1 MTGYIYTFAGSVN
14 GTPPEPSI
22 MDAYRN
28 LRESVYNHTTVLMM
42 ANGNPGGFGI
52 DPYMMVTFHYCL

>member
-1 MTGYIYTFAGSVN
+1 
-14 GTPPEPSI
+14 

-28 LRESVYNHTTVLMM
+28 LRESVYNHSTVLMM

-52 DPYMMVTFHYCL
+52 DPFMTVVFTIIMIIY